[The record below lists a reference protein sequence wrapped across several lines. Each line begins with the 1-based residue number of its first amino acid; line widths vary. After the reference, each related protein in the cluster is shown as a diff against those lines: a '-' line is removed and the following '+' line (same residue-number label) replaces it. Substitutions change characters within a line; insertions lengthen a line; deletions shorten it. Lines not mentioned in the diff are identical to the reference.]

1 MESAE
6 VVDITPSSAGTSAST
21 SSGDGTC
28 TWDEF
33 KTLCKEQ
40 WLDTAV
46 AKLAASASAAGAAA
60 AQTRHS
66 TPPPGG
72 WMWHWS
78 VKHKVVTCM
87 RVVILATQTH
97 DTQVA
102 DRMGCMQGV
111 GGSFLSATVGVC
123 STDGSASDSDSEPD
137 VADMLED
144 SSVALDTATVVR
156 GAPVGNVT
164 TVTMH
169 VLYDATFAV
178 PACYFRLD
186 DKCAS
191 VLLHKHPCA
200 AWLFATHRICCVQ
213 MTRRSLMPLCALM
226 YRQVA
231 RISTAGQH

>member
-1 MESAE
+1 MREQQVMESAE
-6 VVDITPSSAGTSAST
+6 VVDMTPSSARTSAST

-46 AKLAASASAAGAAA
+46 AKLTASASASASGAAA

-66 TPPPGG
+66 TPPPGE

-102 DRMGCMQGV
+102 DRMGV
-111 GGSFLSATVGVC
+111 HAGSWWQF
-123 STDGSASDSDSEPD
+123 SECH
-137 VADMLED
+137 
-144 SSVALDTATVVR
+144 S
-156 GAPVGNVT
+156 
-164 TVTMH
+164 
-169 VLYDATFAV
+169 
-178 PACYFRLD
+178 
-186 DKCAS
+186 
-191 VLLHKHPCA
+191 
-200 AWLFATHRICCVQ
+200 WCVFD
-213 MTRRSLMPLCALM
+213 RRQCQ
-226 YRQVA
+226 RQRQRA
-231 RISTAGQH
+231 